1 MHSLLQIS
9 HGIDIMYSINIPF
22 VKSIIMQIYE
32 GEITDWNWVKRYGF
46 ATLENGNDV
55 FVMTSQC
62 LEVKK
67 EGAENFRFNG
77 RPVKDCCKGRVW
89 FDLYEKIWL
98 TLSPEHPNVAV
109 NISFTNNGHL
119 TRLIAAGEALPY
131 SEAERKRLGLAGL
144 VLPDRRAI
152 VDIDGGIV
160 DIDDEL
166 DRREG
171 PSYASDS
178 TDDEEDDGRRVRE
191 VQTPA
196 KKPPPRTPAKPP
208 AKRQA
213 KSPHVGIPPSPDS

>member
-1 MHSLLQIS
+1 
-9 HGIDIMYSINIPF
+9 
-22 VKSIIMQIYE
+22 MQVYE
-32 GEITDWNWVKRYGF
+32 GEITDWNWIRDYGI
-46 ATLENGNDV
+46 AKITSGPLTGNDV
-55 FVMTSQC
+55 FIMASNC
-62 LEVKK
+62 LEVKQ
-67 EGAENFRFNG
+67 EGAKGFEFDG
-77 RPVKDCCKGRVW
+77 RPVEDCCKGRVW
-89 FDLYEKIWL
+89 FDLYEKIWF

-109 NISFTNNGHL
+109 NISFTHGGHL

-144 VLPDRRAI
+144 VLPGRRAI
-152 VDIDGGIV
+152 VDTQAIV

-166 DRREG
+166 DANQLHS

-178 TDDEEDDGRRVRE
+178 TDEEDNGRRVRE

-196 KKPPPRTPAKPP
+196 KKPATSLPHTPAKPPPKTP

>member
-1 MHSLLQIS
+1 
-9 HGIDIMYSINIPF
+9 
-22 VKSIIMQIYE
+22 MQIYE
-32 GEITDWNWVKRYGF
+32 GEITDWNWIRDYGI
-46 ATLENGNDV
+46 ATITSGPLTGNDV
-55 FVMTSQC
+55 FIMAQNC
-62 LEVKK
+62 LEVKQ
-67 EGAENFRFNG
+67 EGAKNFRFNG

-89 FDLYEKIWL
+89 FDLYEKIWF

-109 NISFTNNGHL
+109 NISFTHGGYM
-119 TRLIAAGEALPY
+119 TRLIAAVEPLPY
-131 SEAERKRLGLAGL
+131 SQAERKLLALAGL
-144 VLPDRRAI
+144 VLPDRQA
-152 VDIDGGIV
+152 IV

-166 DRREG
+166 DANQLHS

-196 KKPPPRTPAKPP
+196 KKPPSRTPAKPP

>member
-1 MHSLLQIS
+1 
-9 HGIDIMYSINIPF
+9 
-22 VKSIIMQIYE
+22 MQIYE

-55 FVMTSQC
+55 FIMASNC
-62 LEVKK
+62 LEVKQ
-67 EGAENFRFNG
+67 EGAENFQFNG

-89 FDLYEKIWL
+89 FDLYEKIWF

-109 NISFTNNGHL
+109 NISFTHGGHL
-119 TRLIAAGEALPY
+119 TRLIAAGEPLPY
-131 SEAERKRLGLAGL
+131 SQEERKLLTSAGL
-144 VLPDRRAI
+144 VLPGRRAI

-178 TDDEEDDGRRVRE
+178 TDEEDNGRHVRE

-196 KKPPPRTPAKPP
+196 KKPPRTPAKPP
-208 AKRQA
+208 PKTPAKKQA
-213 KSPHVGIPPSPDS
+213 KSPHVGIPPSPNT

>member
-1 MHSLLQIS
+1 
-9 HGIDIMYSINIPF
+9 
-22 VKSIIMQIYE
+22 MQIYE

-62 LEVKK
+62 LEVKQ
-67 EGAENFRFNG
+67 EGAKGFEFDG

-89 FDLYEKIWL
+89 FDLYEKIWF

-109 NISFTNNGHL
+109 NISFTHGGHL
-119 TRLIAAGEALPY
+119 TRLIAAGEPLPY

-144 VLPDRRAI
+144 VLPDRQTI
-152 VDIDGGIV
+152 VDSQAIV

-166 DRREG
+166 DANQLHS

-178 TDDEEDDGRRVRE
+178 TDDEESFGRRVRE
-191 VQTPA
+191 VQTP
-196 KKPPPRTPAKPP
+196 KKPATSLPHTPAKPPPKTP

-213 KSPHVGIPPSPDS
+213 KSPHVGIPPSPNS

>member
-1 MHSLLQIS
+1 
-9 HGIDIMYSINIPF
+9 
-22 VKSIIMQIYE
+22 MQIYE
-32 GEITDWNWVKRYGF
+32 GEITDWNWIRDYGI
-46 ATLENGNDV
+46 ATITSGPLTGNDV
-55 FVMTSQC
+55 FIMASNC

-67 EGAENFRFNG
+67 EGAKNFRFNG
-77 RPVKDCCKGRVW
+77 RRPVKDCCKGRVW
-89 FDLYEKIWL
+89 FDLYEKIWF

-119 TRLIAAGEALPY
+119 TRLAAAGEPLPY

-166 DRREG
+166 DRRREA
-171 PSYASDS
+171 PRYASDS
-178 TDDEEDDGRRVRE
+178 TDEEDDGRHVRE

-196 KKPPPRTPAKPP
+196 KKPPRTPAKPPPKTP

-213 KSPHVGIPPSPDS
+213 KSPHVGIPPSPNT